1 MWKFCP
7 NVGTP
12 FVEDQTWTV
21 GDRSYLS
28 FTITPKLLVST
39 SCSVCDG
46 RRYLWT
52 NAFNWQYLFNIGED
66 AAGRIIHYAKENSTE
81 VEYEPYR
88 NSVAGTIIEI
98 TEEYILVDDSILCKS
113 PADGITY
120 KVLLNDLRI
129 SRYVDYGIVKVGD
142 IVQISYEGE
151 IDETSGNTITGAISA
166 FKATIS
172 DGDVLIP
179 E

>member
-1 MWKFCP
+1 M
-7 NVGTP
+7 
-12 FVEDQTWTV
+12 
-21 GDRSYLS
+21 
-28 FTITPKLLVST
+28 
-39 SCSVCDG
+39 
-46 RRYLWT
+46 
-52 NAFNWQYLFNIGED
+52 
-66 AAGRIIHYAKENSTE
+66 IIHYAKENSTE

-98 TEEYILVDDSILCKS
+98 TEEYILVDDSILCKN

-142 IVQISYEGE
+142 TVQISYEGE
-151 IDETSGNTITGAISA
+151 IDETNGNAIAGAISA
-166 FKATIS
+166 LKATIS
-172 DGDVLIP
+172 DGP